1 MGHRRALT
9 ALGVSAAP
17 VALAIATGLLLV
29 PTRAWSQEFPTKPI
43 RIVVMAAPGGLVDI
57 AARTLGTH
65 MTKTF
70 GQPVIVENRPG
81 GGGNIATEF
90 VAKSPPDGHTLLS
103 TGSNHAVNQT
113 LLPSPGFDYDKDVA
127 PVSMVAV
134 GNMLMIGAPNLPA
147 NSVAEVIALAKRKP
161 GSIAIGHA
169 PIGTP
174 GHIGAEL
181 LNGLIGGDLT
191 LVTYKG
197 IGAIVPDVI
206 SGQIHLAIG
215 ALPAVL
221 PLAKAGRV
229 KAMAVT
235 GATRDPLLP
244 DVPTIAESG
253 VAGYDITTWVCIMTT
268 GGTPRP
274 VIDRLN
280 VEIRRIMALPEVK
293 ETFAKQGTEAQTS
306 TPDELASI
314 MKHEA
319 TKWAGVL
326 KNAKIKPQ

>member
-1 MGHRRALT
+1 MRPTNRFAQCLTSLALL
-9 ALGVSAAP
+9 ALPGTTWA
-17 VALAIATGLLLV
+17 
-29 PTRAWSQEFPTKPI
+29 QEFPTKPI

-57 AARTLGTH
+57 AARTLSTH
-65 MTKTF
+65 MSHTF

-81 GGGNIATEF
+81 GGGNIATEY

-113 LLPSPGFDYDKDVA
+113 LLPNPGFDYEKDIA
-127 PVSMVAV
+127 AVSMVAV
-134 GNMLMIGAPNLPA
+134 GNMLMVAAPNLPA
-147 NSVAEVIALAKRKP
+147 RNVREVIALAKQKP
-161 GSIAIGHA
+161 GAIAIGHA

-174 GHIGAEL
+174 GHIAAEL
-181 LNGLIGGDLT
+181 LNHLTGGHIT

-197 IGAIVPDVI
+197 IGAIVPDVL

-221 PLAKAGRV
+221 PLAKAGRI
-229 KAMAVT
+229 KSMAVT
-235 GATRDPLLP
+235 GAKRDPLLP

-253 VAGYDITTWVCIMTT
+253 VPGYDITTWVCIMTT

-280 VEIRRIMALPEVK
+280 AEIRRIMALAEVR
-293 ETFAKQGTEAQTS
+293 ETFIKQGTEAQSS
-306 TPDELASI
+306 TPDELNAL
-314 MKHEA
+314 MKEEA
-319 TKWAGVL
+319 VKWAAVL
-326 KNAKIKPQ
+326 KSARIKPQ